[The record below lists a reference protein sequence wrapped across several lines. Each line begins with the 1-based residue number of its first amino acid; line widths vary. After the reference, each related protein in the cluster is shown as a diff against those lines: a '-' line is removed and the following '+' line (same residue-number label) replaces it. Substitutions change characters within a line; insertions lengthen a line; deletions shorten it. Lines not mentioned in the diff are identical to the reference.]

1 MTELYEKS
9 IKTLELPAVLAL
21 LSGEASSAPAKE
33 KTLLLR
39 PSDSVYEVRRLLG
52 ETTAA
57 KTMMVLKG
65 SPSFSG
71 VRDVRSSL
79 SRADM
84 GGLLNTRELLDIAGV
99 LQTARTVRAY
109 AGGDSCGRS
118 DIDFLFSSLMAN
130 KFLEEKITG
139 AIIGE
144 DEIADGASSE
154 LAAIRRLI
162 RAASARV
169 RESLQKII
177 SSPAYAKALQEPII
191 TSRDGRYVVP
201 VKSDHKSFVPGL
213 VHDVSSSGATLFVE
227 PMSTVKANNELR
239 ELHAKEK
246 QEIERILAEL
256 SAECGDHA
264 NDIISD
270 FNVLVQLDLI
280 FAKARLSYKLNCTEP
295 VVSEGRTQL
304 KKARHPL
311 LPADTAVPVDLELGG
326 EFDTLVIT
334 GPNTGGKTVSLKTLG
349 LLCLMC
355 ACGLH
360 IPAGDGSSVPVFTAV
375 LADIGDEQS
384 IEQSLSTFSSH
395 MTNIVKILE
404 CCDSR
409 SLLLFD
415 ELGAGTDPVEGAALA
430 IAIIENARHKGALI
444 AATTHYAELK
454 IYATNTARVQNAS
467 CEFDVASLRP
477 TYKLLIGIPGKSNA
491 FAISERLGLPS
502 CVIDDAKS
510 RVTAESASFEETIE
524 RLEQQRQIM
533 ERNNEDIQ
541 KKQREAAE
549 NAKKSELLRRELE
562 VRLEKADEKARRE
575 AERILEDARRTA
587 EQTFNEL
594 DDIKKRRDKEIDHI
608 KENEARAQLRRN
620 INLAEERLGNR
631 HEEQAPKISSRP
643 LKPGDTVE
651 IISLGVRAE
660 VISISEDRQLSLQA
674 GIMQVKAA
682 ENEVYLLE
690 NVKPAK
696 VVSSAGSAAALRQMA
711 VSPELDIRGMMTD
724 EAIPVV
730 EKYLDEAMMG
740 KLEQVTIIHGKGTGA
755 LRAAVTQSL
764 KQNKAVKSF
773 RLGRYGEGEMG
784 VTIVELK

>member
-213 VHDVSSSGATLFVE
+213 VHDVSSSGA
-227 PMSTVKANNELR
+227 NNELR

-311 LPADTAVPVDLELGG
+311 L
-326 EFDTLVIT
+326 
-334 GPNTGGKTVSLKTLG
+334 
-349 LLCLMC
+349 
-355 ACGLH
+355 
-360 IPAGDGSSVPVFTAV
+360 
-375 LADIGDEQS
+375 
-384 IEQSLSTFSSH
+384 
-395 MTNIVKILE
+395 
-404 CCDSR
+404 
-409 SLLLFD
+409 
-415 ELGAGTDPVEGAALA
+415 
-430 IAIIENARHKGALI
+430 
-444 AATTHYAELK
+444 
-454 IYATNTARVQNAS
+454 
-467 CEFDVASLRP
+467 
-477 TYKLLIGIPGKSNA
+477 
-491 FAISERLGLPS
+491 
-502 CVIDDAKS
+502 
-510 RVTAESASFEETIE
+510 
-524 RLEQQRQIM
+524 
-533 ERNNEDIQ
+533 
-541 KKQREAAE
+541 
-549 NAKKSELLRRELE
+549 
-562 VRLEKADEKARRE
+562 
-575 AERILEDARRTA
+575 
-587 EQTFNEL
+587 
-594 DDIKKRRDKEIDHI
+594 
-608 KENEARAQLRRN
+608 
-620 INLAEERLGNR
+620 
-631 HEEQAPKISSRP
+631 
-643 LKPGDTVE
+643 
-651 IISLGVRAE
+651 
-660 VISISEDRQLSLQA
+660 
-674 GIMQVKAA
+674 
-682 ENEVYLLE
+682 
-690 NVKPAK
+690 
-696 VVSSAGSAAALRQMA
+696 
-711 VSPELDIRGMMTD
+711 
-724 EAIPVV
+724 
-730 EKYLDEAMMG
+730 
-740 KLEQVTIIHGKGTGA
+740 
-755 LRAAVTQSL
+755 
-764 KQNKAVKSF
+764 
-773 RLGRYGEGEMG
+773 
-784 VTIVELK
+784 